1 MKTPICSSLGRALPL
16 LTLLALCLAACNLPL
31 TQSGDLKS
39 TQIALNVRQ
48 TLLAAGNE
56 QATQTVQAQQATLDA
71 QATLLSLPSPTP
83 PQTLEATSAD
93 ISPPI
98 PAEAAAMTATPAAP
112 PTPPE
117 ADLASRMR
125 SAQILLY
132 EDMVGQ
138 LDTNRYVKDT
148 LDQMGLPY
156 TDVGSAKGWLK
167 STLMAG
173 ASGGAPWDLVIIA
186 AEAKSGVSGEFFEYV
201 NNALNMGS
209 AVILEIWYL
218 DQTAAG
224 TAATL
229 LSRCGVEFDKDWNKV
244 PPARMVMF
252 PLDGTHPVLNQ
263 PNSSLAFTAVTSYWA
278 YEYDIGDWLRLS
290 PGSNASLIIGT
301 MPTDLSGH
309 GTVAVCLDGQLILQ
323 TFSSHQ
329 LTFQAM
335 RPLWENYI
343 YNALKWRLQAAP

>member
-1 MKTPICSSLGRALPL
+1 MKISEPTCPLRALSL
-16 LTLLALCLAACNLPL
+16 MTLCLLCLAACNLPL
-31 TQSGDLKS
+31 VQNQDLKN

-48 TLLAAGNE
+48 TLLAVANE

-71 QATLLSLPSPTP
+71 QATQLSLLPLTA
-83 PQTLEATSAD
+83 TLEAPPAQP
-93 ISPPI
+93 SPPLSG
-98 PAEAAAMTATPAAP
+98 ESAATATPEIP
-112 PTPPE
+112 PTPLAE
-117 ADLASRMR
+117 DLRTRMQR
-125 SAQILLY
+125 AQILLY

-167 STLMAG
+167 SSLTAG
-173 ASGGAPWDLVIIA
+173 APGGGPWDLVIIA

-209 AVILEIWYL
+209 AVILEVWYL

-229 LSRCGVEFDKDWNKV
+229 LSRCGVEFDKDWRKV

-252 PLDGTHPVLNQ
+252 PLDGTHPVLNE
-263 PNSSLAFTAVTSYWA
+263 PNSSLAFTNVTSYWA
-278 YEYDIGDWLRLS
+278 YEYDIGDWLRLA
-290 PGSNASLIIGT
+290 PGSNARLIIGT
-301 MPTDLSGH
+301 MPTDLAGH